1 MQKPMSQ
8 IPSQVGMTQPTSFT
22 PYGYGASKKI
32 DVPNG
37 RVGVIIG
44 KSGETIRNLQL
55 QSGAKIQV
63 TRDMDADPNSQT
75 RPVELTG
82 TSEQVSRA
90 EQLINDLLAEA
101 DAGASGS
108 VSNRRFGGDV
118 AGAEHFSMKVP
129 NNKVGLIIG
138 KGGETIKTM
147 QANSGARIQVIPLH
161 LPPGDTSNERTVHM
175 EGTNEQIEAA
185 KKLVNEIVNSENRR
199 NPQAGGYPQQSYR
212 PPQPP
217 TSWGPPPPLQQ
228 QPGYGY
234 MQPGAYPGAPPQYT
248 QPPYGG
254 YPPQPAASTGY
265 SSGWDQSSTQQTQQT
280 TPATGYD
287 YYQQQ
292 QQQQQPP
299 TSAPA
304 DNTSAYNYS
313 QPHPGYSSQ
322 GSYTAQQPTYG
333 QENYAAPGYNTQTP
347 QTGYDQSYNSAP
359 AYAGATSTNPT
370 QDGSAASNQ
379 PPSSVPASYPP
390 QPVYG
395 APAPLTQPGY
405 GQSPQSQKPPATPP
419 AYAQTGYGTNTGY
432 GTQYQQV
439 QPYGGG
445 PPAGQPPAYGSEG
458 GAAPAAPGAVTKAS
472 PQS

>member
-1 MQKPMSQ
+1 MADESQYSSSRSENKRKFDDPSPPPPPSYNSVAPPLDGIQLAKLKAQEIAAKLFSESEAKRPKNDNGAVSSLIRREPLRRAWISSSRVFNYYMQKPMSQ

-147 QANSGARIQVIPLH
+147 QANSGARIQCVTIF
-161 LPPGDTSNERTVHM
+161 
-175 EGTNEQIEAA
+175 
-185 KKLVNEIVNSENRR
+185 
-199 NPQAGGYPQQSYR
+199 
-212 PPQPP
+212 
-217 TSWGPPPPLQQ
+217 
-228 QPGYGY
+228 
-234 MQPGAYPGAPPQYT
+234 
-248 QPPYGG
+248 
-254 YPPQPAASTGY
+254 AS
-265 SSGWDQSSTQQTQQT
+265 S
-280 TPATGYD
+280 
-287 YYQQQ
+287 
-292 QQQQQPP
+292 
-299 TSAPA
+299 
-304 DNTSAYNYS
+304 
-313 QPHPGYSSQ
+313 
-322 GSYTAQQPTYG
+322 
-333 QENYAAPGYNTQTP
+333 
-347 QTGYDQSYNSAP
+347 
-359 AYAGATSTNPT
+359 
-370 QDGSAASNQ
+370 
-379 PPSSVPASYPP
+379 
-390 QPVYG
+390 
-395 APAPLTQPGY
+395 
-405 GQSPQSQKPPATPP
+405 
-419 AYAQTGYGTNTGY
+419 
-432 GTQYQQV
+432 
-439 QPYGGG
+439 
-445 PPAGQPPAYGSEG
+445 
-458 GAAPAAPGAVTKAS
+458 
-472 PQS
+472 